1 MLYKRVEADEKKGK
15 ENIQWIDYNLEI
27 LLTYNDKMVHSAIK
41 MTRLS
46 RATKQKD
53 NQKAKVN
60 MTLQATK
67 TRRYPEISTG
77 DKVKIYR
84 KKAIPEKE
92 RTSTWS
98 KETYTVERI
107 EKKLGQSYFYL
118 EGLTRGYLR
127 NEILKV

>member
-1 MLYKRVEADEKKGK
+1 MFKRVEADDKKGK

-27 LLTYNDKMVHSAIK
+27 LPTYNDKMVHSATK
-41 MTRLS
+41 MTPEQ
-46 RATKQKD
+46 ATKQKD
-53 NQKAKVN
+53 NLEAKVD

-84 KKAIPEKE
+84 KKAITEKE

-98 KETYTVERI
+98 KETFTVERI
-107 EKKLGQSYFYL
+107 EKKPGQRHF
-118 EGLTRGYLR
+118 
-127 NEILKV
+127 I

>member
-1 MLYKRVEADEKKGK
+1 MTPK
-15 ENIQWIDYNLEI
+15 E
-27 LLTYNDKMVHSAIK
+27 
-41 MTRLS
+41 
-46 RATKQKD
+46 ATKQKD
-53 NQKAKVN
+53 NLKAKVN
-60 MTLQATK
+60 MTLQANK

-84 KKAIPEKE
+84 KKAITEKE

-107 EKKLGQSYFYL
+107 EKKLGQSCFYL